1 MRSLGIDMQTV
12 FGLSPLDHIEWASE
26 LGCQHVTFGLSPVPR
41 KLPDIAPWSL
51 VDDLQLRCGTRASLR
66 ETGISLEVVEGFA
79 LRPQANSQDRA
90 AELDIAA
97 ELGAKRITAVVME
110 PDRSRA
116 LDQLSILADLASQ
129 RGMQLLLEFA
139 PPHAV
144 NTLAGALATI
154 REVNRP
160 NFRLVIDAMHFFRT
174 KGTVEDLLSVE
185 PALISY
191 VQLCDAPRSSDEDYL
206 QEACFRR
213 KAPGDGELPLVDLM
227 RAIPAGVPIG
237 LEVPIR
243 AEAEKDLKLT
253 IARIVSTGRRVLDQ
267 SESP

>member
-1 MRSLGIDMQTV
+1 MQTV
-12 FGLSPLDHIEWASE
+12 FGLSPLDHLRFAAE
-26 LGCQHVTFGLSPVPR
+26 LGCSHVSFGLLPVPW
-41 KLPDIAPWSL
+41 KLPEITPWSL
-51 VDDLQLRCGTRASLR
+51 LDDGGLRRATKAALR
-66 ETGISLEVVEGFA
+66 DTGISLEVVEGFA
-79 LRPQANSQDRA
+79 LRPQADSNDRA
-90 AELDIAA
+90 TDLDIAA
-97 ELGAKRITAVVME
+97 ELGGKRITAVVME

-129 RGMQLLLEFA
+129 RGIQLLLEFA

-154 REVNRP
+154 RDVNKS

-174 KGTVEDLLSVE
+174 KGTVEDLLRID

-191 VQLCDAPRSSDEDYL
+191 VQLCDAPWSSSEDYL

-227 RAIPAGVPIG
+227 RAIPTGVPIG

-243 AEAEKDLKLT
+243 AEAEKDLKAT
-253 IARIVSTGRRVLDQ
+253 IARIVTAGRRIVEQ
-267 SESP
+267 SEVQYAKA